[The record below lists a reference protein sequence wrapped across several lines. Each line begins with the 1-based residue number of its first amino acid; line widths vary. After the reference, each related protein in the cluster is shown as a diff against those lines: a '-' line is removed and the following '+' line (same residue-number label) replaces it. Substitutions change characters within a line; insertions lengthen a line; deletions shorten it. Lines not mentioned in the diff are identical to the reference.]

1 MARFLLL
8 PLLLVAWLLPLAPAQ
23 AQDPAAMQDHR
34 RRMLE
39 LFRRLDHDGDGRLKT
54 EDVRDFPRLRN
65 LVRNGDGQLL
75 IQDVAP
81 MGEPFLGE
89 RLMQA
94 FRAADRNGDGQL
106 SVEESVQL
114 PGLHSRF
121 GRFDRNGDGLISIEE
136 LLWFRRSLAPRRYR
150 QSE

>member
-1 MARFLLL
+1 
-8 PLLLVAWLLPLAPAQ
+8 
-23 AQDPAAMQDHR
+23 
-34 RRMLE
+34 
-39 LFRRLDHDGDGRLKT
+39 
-54 EDVRDFPRLRN
+54 VRDFPRLRN

-81 MGEPFLGE
+81 MEEPFIGE

-106 SVEESVQL
+106 SVEESAQL

-150 QSE
+150 QSK